1 MKHIK
6 SRGLVENSMQWY
18 RELAVAGVAED
29 LYRRV
34 EEYGE
39 FGRAVLWMGT
49 VEITVYP
56 YEVVHW
62 DPDWMQDEDYLQ
74 YSAYIRITPEVKAN
88 FGEELRFLL
97 DTGLTPPLIEFVTG
111 FRVDVSVKVEDY
123 NYDWHSRNSKTYA
136 VPVDPG
142 WGADDAGFWDR
153 VELDILEG
161 LTDLTRFYPSEEAY
175 TKFYDWYIEDIK

>member
-6 SRGLVENSMQWY
+6 SRGLVENSMQAY
-18 RELAVAGVAED
+18 RDLAVAKVAEG
-29 LYRRV
+29 LYNRV

-39 FGRAVLWMGT
+39 FGRAELWQDS
-49 VEITVYP
+49 VKITVYP

-74 YSAYIRITPEVKAN
+74 YSGLIRITPVVRA
-88 FGEELRFLL
+88 ELSDEIQFLL
-97 DTGLTPPLIEFVTG
+97 DTDLTPPLIEFVTG
-111 FRVDVSVKVEDY
+111 FRVDVRLKVEDY
-123 NYDWHSRNSKTYA
+123 NYDWVTRKVETYT
-136 VPVDPG
+136 VQVDPG
-142 WGADDAGFWDR
+142 WGVDEGFWDR

-175 TKFYDWYIEDIK
+175 DKFYDWYIENIK